1 MDMKMFSTYIEYLA
15 LTQVSRM
22 LRNKEESYRK
32 DVLQLDLG
40 ELCIMGEM
48 YSILLP
54 QTQDET
60 IPCRSKQMCEDPYK
74 VTKDRYKEKHTK
86 WCTANYHSC
95 CCR

>member
-1 MDMKMFSTYIEYLA
+1 
-15 LTQVSRM
+15 
-22 LRNKEESYRK
+22 
-32 DVLQLDLG
+32 
-40 ELCIMGEM
+40 MGEM
-48 YSILLP
+48 YSTLLP

-74 VTKDRYKEKHTK
+74 VTKDRYKVCEDPYKVTKDRYKEKHTK